1 MCAAVAVN
9 TLNTNAITL
18 RDVEDS
24 RDQSV
29 AAAGTVAF
37 LGLLTMLLEGVI
49 VLLHFCTKGVL
60 NPYVVGLSQDS
71 FNYILLSADIVA
83 KSSYIYTL
91 KATCII
97 LLACDIV
104 TKH

>member
-60 NPYVVGLSQDS
+60 NPYVVGLPH
-71 FNYILLSADIVA
+71 IVQFQLYLA
-83 KSSYIYTL
+83 KCKYSC
-91 KATCII
+91 K
-97 LLACDIV
+97 V
-104 TKH
+104 

>member
-60 NPYVVGLSQDS
+60 NPYVVGLSHIGQ
-71 FNYILLSADIVA
+71 FQLYLA
-83 KSSYIYTL
+83 KCRYSC
-91 KATCII
+91 K
-97 LLACDIV
+97 V
-104 TKH
+104 